1 MDSKF
6 RRFGAG
12 CCGSVWASGKGP
24 AFKREDGDPNRSLRN
39 DYEIHKR
46 VLNNLTQLADMKSKR
61 KGIESVDKFPQ
72 IQVPQCYRSIR
83 PHDTD
88 WWKDNQHRLP
98 DGYEACNTLAI
109 RAHCAIPRA
118 VRELSI
124 ELYCPEEI
132 KREISMSDSNCDRL
146 VRRCLDRT

>member
-46 VLNNLTQLADMKSKR
+46 VLNNLTQLTDMKSKR

-98 DGYEACNTLAI
+98 DGYEACNTLQSERIA
-109 RAHCAIPRA
+109 PF
-118 VRELSI
+118 REPCGSYRLSCI
-124 ELYCPEEI
+124 
-132 KREISMSDSNCDRL
+132 
-146 VRRCLDRT
+146 VRRKLSVRSA